1 MNTAQRRNRLIKLN
15 IFASVLVKGW
25 IGLVQLAL
33 IPATLHCLGLYVNG
47 VWLTLAASLVWID
60 QMDIG
65 LGNGLRGEIAKCM
78 ATDDYQGASE
88 AVTSVMLMLVTIVV
102 PLVACLIGAVAQGN
116 VFAWLNA
123 DAQKV
128 PELASVVT
136 IAVVMVGVQFV
147 LKSIGNVYM
156 GMQMNAVSNAFVALG
171 QTLQLALVV
180 AADVLGMH
188 SLMTVAVASTAAPIV
203 VYAVAFPVT
212 FSRVFPRLQL
222 RLQHFRW
229 AVVKRLA
236 GVSIWFFV
244 IQLAGLV
251 FISASNLLISNLY
264 SPEHVTPYQV
274 AFRYTSLAIVA
285 YTIVLAPYWT
295 STTDAYARGDVAWI
309 RSAAKRLQQFMLCTA
324 AMLVVMCIGA
334 PWVFRLWVGSAGQ
347 DAVGLTWMLAGYTLL
362 LIYQSTYS
370 YLLNGMGI
378 LRWQVVANVL
388 AALLFVPVTVWLSR
402 ETDWGMASVV
412 VGMIVANVP
421 VAVINRWQFG
431 VAMRNASAASQ

>member
-1 MNTAQRRNRLIKLN
+1 MNTAQQRNRLIKLN

-47 VWLTLAASLVWID
+47 VWLTLAATLVWID

-65 LGNGLRGEIAKCM
+65 LGNGLRNEIAKCM
-78 ATDDYQGASE
+78 ATDDYQGASQ
-88 AVTSVMLMLVTIVV
+88 AVTSVLLMLVAIVV
-102 PLVACLIGAVAQGN
+102 PLVGGLVGAVACGD

-123 DAQKV
+123 DAVKV

-171 QTLQLALVV
+171 QTLQLVLIVM
-180 AADVLGMH
+180 ADWLGLH
-188 SLMTVAVASTAAPIV
+188 SLTAVAVASTAAPIM
-203 VYAVAFPVT
+203 VYAVAFPFT
-212 FSRVFPRLQL
+212 FARVFPRLQL
-222 RLQHFRW
+222 RWRHFRW

-264 SPEHVTPYQV
+264 GPEHVTPYQV

-285 YTIVLAPYWT
+285 YTIVLAPYWS

-309 RSAAKRLQQFMLCTA
+309 RSAEKRLQRFMVATA
-324 AMLVVMCIGA
+324 ALLGVMCIVA

-388 AALLFVPVTVWLSR
+388 AALIFVPVTVWLSC
-402 ETDWGMASVV
+402 ETDWGVASII

-431 VAMRNASAASQ
+431 VAMRHASAAAQ